1 MAFSIDKV
9 TVTAVTRKLKAEYTI
24 EIAQDLKAV
33 HGLDAETEL
42 ANILSAEILAE
53 INREIIR
60 TVYYSAVRGAQN
72 NTATAGASTSTPT
85 RDGRWLVERFKGMFF
100 QIEREANAIAKA
112 TRRGKG
118 NIVLCSSDV
127 ASALA
132 AAEILHYESAYN
144 AALTVDDMGSTFAGT
159 LQGRYKVYIDPYA
172 PTATPALRGRLPW
185 HSAVRRRLVLL
196 PVRSACRCSAH
207 RTRAASSRRL
217 ASRPATASSR
227 TRSAT

>member
-1 MAFSIDKV
+1 
-9 TVTAVTRKLKAEYTI
+9 
-24 EIAQDLKAV
+24 LKAV

-60 TVYYSAVRGAQN
+60 TVYFGAVRGAQN
-72 NTATAGASTSTPT
+72 NVASAGIFDLDTDS
-85 RDGRWLVERFKGMFF
+85 DGRWLVERFKGMFF

-118 NIVLCSSDV
+118 NIILCSSDV

-172 PTATPALRGRLPW
+172 PTADYQHFVVGFRGN
-185 HSAVRRRLVLL
+185 SAVRRRAVLL
-196 PVRSACRCSAH
+196 PVRSASDAPRK
-207 RTRAASSRRL
+207 TRAASSRRS

-227 TRSAT
+227 TRSRTQLATRTAASCSTRTSTTARCSSRT